1 MKRRSAINTEISEKT
16 LWKHSCEVLGNSL
29 QGHNYERRAWLSQ
42 WQEISMMLMK
52 Y

>member
-1 MKRRSAINTEISEKT
+1 MKQRSAISTEISEKT
-16 LWKHSCEVLGNSL
+16 LSKRNYEISGESIQRHY
-29 QGHNYERRAWLSQ
+29 YERRAWLSQ